1 MLVRMTSRSEQSPP
15 MRVPSWWRAMA
26 RAILQLAE
34 AIGGLRDP
42 ACLPWE
48 SPSAALPQDAGERA
62 ATQAALLWTYALLV
76 ANWRREPWP
85 TAGCDAGSPAGRSQ
99 RSRRLAEVLAAVDHA
114 CHCEPR
120 IRELVNEL
128 TTLLA
133 PANMQVV
140 CEDVSAAART
150 EYPLVY
156 VVESLW
162 ARVDAELRR
171 SRGGYF
177 TPQPIVQ
184 FIVRSVDRILRH
196 DLDVADGLAALDVP
210 LRVVDP
216 ACGSGAFLLGVIEQ
230 VRESCRQTG
239 GEPQWQR
246 IARHMLPQRLVGVD
260 VMPACCGAAE
270 MLVESQLGTC
280 WSAHCGNILED
291 VEYAQS
297 LFADGVPILVGNPP
311 YANFGRRNQ
320 GAWIREQLATYKA
333 GLREKKHNLADDF
346 IKFLRWGQYWIDQ
359 AGWGVLAMVT
369 NNTYLDGL
377 THRQMRASLAAT
389 FDRVDVLDLH
399 GNRKKRE
406 RTPAGVV
413 DENVFGIQ
421 QGVAIGVFVKYRP
434 RGERVHGRTRHAE
447 LWGSKREKLNVLA
460 DADPARLPWQE
471 LPRRG
476 PWHYFVPARG
486 HAEDTYRQSPRLD
499 EIFAQHISGVQ
510 TKCDALF
517 VGFTREEVERRMRA
531 FLAAAARGEFPA
543 NAPGWLPGKTA
554 GVSFASQRI
563 RTYMVAPWDVRWI
576 YYEPRLLGRARY
588 GLLRHLEAG
597 NVALVFMRQ
606 ATRNASY
613 DHFLATPTL
622 VSDRVF
628 YNAHGA
634 PFVAPLFTGPAGQR
648 ATNLQRNFLRSLA
661 ARLGVDWDE
670 AGNGS
675 QSFRSSDVFHW
686 MYAVMHSSSYRT
698 RYQPQLSLDFPRLP
712 WPADVGSFRD
722 LGRLGKELVEIH
734 CRVVGDLLHEADQE
748 ADQAL
753 MPGLPHVAVA
763 SGYPRW
769 TAPAMLFLD
778 RGQAWPEPI
787 EEAVWQFRIGGYA
800 VLPRWLKQ
808 RQRRVLTDD
817 DQRHLHRMIQAI
829 RATLDRTRAID
840 QIT

>member
-1 MLVRMTSRSEQSPP
+1 M
-15 MRVPSWWRAMA
+15 
-26 RAILQLAE
+26 
-34 AIGGLRDP
+34 
-42 ACLPWE
+42 
-48 SPSAALPQDAGERA
+48 
-62 ATQAALLWTYALLV
+62 
-76 ANWRREPWP
+76 
-85 TAGCDAGSPAGRSQ
+85 
-99 RSRRLAEVLAAVDHA
+99 
-114 CHCEPR
+114 
-120 IRELVNEL
+120 
-128 TTLLA
+128 
-133 PANMQVV
+133 
-140 CEDVSAAART
+140 
-150 EYPLVY
+150 
-156 VVESLW
+156 VENLW

-171 SRGGYF
+171 RRGGYF

-196 DLDVADGLAALDVP
+196 DLDVAGGLAAHDVP
-210 LRVVDP
+210 LRIVDP

-260 VMPACCGAAE
+260 VLPACCGAAE

-280 WSAHCGNILED
+280 WSAHCGNLLED

-297 LFADGVPILVGNPP
+297 LFADGVPIIVGNPP
-311 YANFGRRNQ
+311 YANFGRRNR

-389 FDRVDVLDLH
+389 FDRMDVLDLH

-406 RTPAGVV
+406 RTPAGVL

-421 QGVAIGVFVKYRP
+421 QGVAIGVFVKCRP

-447 LWGSKREKLNVLA
+447 LWGSKQEKLNVLA

-476 PWHYFVPARG
+476 PGHYFVPVRGARG
-486 HAEDTYRQSPRLD
+486 RHLSPIAALGRDLRAAHFGCPDKVGCAVRGVHAGRSGAAHAGLPGGRGAGT
-499 EIFAQHISGVQ
+499 ISCECSRVV
-510 TKCDALF
+510 A
-517 VGFTREEVERRMRA
+517 RENGRCVLC
-531 FLAAAARGEFPA
+531 LAADPT
-543 NAPGWLPGKTA
+543 LH
-554 GVSFASQRI
+554 
-563 RTYMVAPWDVRWI
+563 
-576 YYEPRLLGRARY
+576 GRAV
-588 GLLRHLEAG
+588 GCAVDLLRTEIAG
-597 NVALVFMRQ
+597 TRAVWPAAPSGGRQ
-606 ATRNASY
+606 RGTGLHATG
-613 DHFLATPTL
+613 HP
-622 VSDRVF
+622 
-628 YNAHGA
+628 
-634 PFVAPLFTGPAGQR
+634 QR
-648 ATNLQRNFLRSLA
+648 ELRSLPGHAHAGLRSRVLQRARRSLRGPVVHRSRGPARDQLA
-661 ARLGVDWDE
+661 AEFLAESGGPSGSGLG
-670 AGNGS
+670 
-675 QSFRSSDVFHW
+675 RSRDRI
-686 MYAVMHSSSYRT
+686 AVVRIQ
-698 RYQPQLSLDFPRLP
+698 RRLSLDVCRAAQLVVSHTLSAATGPRFSAPSLAGRRGLLSRPGTPGQGTGRDPLP
-712 WPADVGSFRD
+712 SG
-722 LGRLGKELVEIH
+722 GR
-734 CRVVGDLLHEADQE
+734 RRADQA
-748 ADQAL
+748 ADEAL

-769 TAPAMLFLD
+769 TAPATLFLD
-778 RGQAWPEPI
+778 RGQAWPEPV

-817 DQRHLHRMIQAI
+817 DQRHLQRMIQAI